1 VTRNSGIF
9 VGPAAIV
16 LMVFYY
22 FIPFAIVAGGPDFLA
37 KLRPFVISSSVLL
50 IAFGFYR
57 SWRVKRSK
65 LPPNKFGLPVL
76 WFSTIVVVGM
86 ILFPQTIANVLATLA
101 Q

>member
-1 VTRNSGIF
+1 MTHSSGIL

-16 LMVFYY
+16 SMVFYY
-22 FIPFAIVAGGPDFLA
+22 LIPFMIVAGAPDSLA

-50 IAFGFYR
+50 IAFGFYQ
-57 SWRVKRSK
+57 SWRSKRSQLSPSK
-65 LPPNKFGLPVL
+65 LSLPL
-76 WFSTIVVVGM
+76 IWFSTIVVLGM